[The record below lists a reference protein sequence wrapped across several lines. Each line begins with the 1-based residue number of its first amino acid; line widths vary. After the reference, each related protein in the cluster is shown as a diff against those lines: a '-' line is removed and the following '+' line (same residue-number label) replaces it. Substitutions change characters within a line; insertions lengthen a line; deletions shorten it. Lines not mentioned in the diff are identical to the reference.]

1 MLKKLLHTELQFYFS
16 SIILWFICTH
26 TLIISLKIQP
36 CCISRLVSTP
46 VVVLSFTLVQ
56 FQHLSQASARY
67 WPLNDSVTA
76 AVPRGRLVTGMCLRL
91 SEDVLRMTLI
101 DESLFCFILC
111 RRDNASAAPLIPV
124 GFCFCLFNTRF
135 VPFLSLIQLAYQL
148 GSIAPF
154 FTLFLPFTHLL
165 LEHKKQ
171 VSFSDQNIRVRYK
184 WQIMQCHEQQTQWSR
199 CGVRPVC
206 VRVCVYKQNC
216 SRLNNRS
223 WHLGD

>member
-1 MLKKLLHTELQFYFS
+1 ML
-16 SIILWFICTH
+16 TH

-36 CCISRLVSTP
+36 CSIKHLVSPP
-46 VVVLSFTLVQ
+46 VVVLIFTLVQ

-76 AVPRGRLVTGMCLRL
+76 AVPGARLVTGMCLRL

-111 RRDNASAAPLIPV
+111 WRDDASAAPLIPV

-135 VPFLSLIQLAYQL
+135 VPFLFLIQLTHQL
-148 GSIAPF
+148 GRIALF
-154 FTLFLPFTHLL
+154 FTLFISFTHLL
-165 LEHKKQ
+165 LKHKKQ

-184 WQIMQCHEQQTQWSR
+184 WQIMLCHEQQIQWSR

-206 VRVCVYKQNC
+206 VRVCVCVYKQTC

-223 WHLGD
+223 WHPGD